1 MVLRLRWAKK
11 IVTMSF
17 CYPDRPAQKIPA
29 GLVPWDWTGCP
40 RIPRNA
46 AGSPC
51 FPAPPGTSPGSP
63 DTSGRRGVPTR
74 SVRRTIRPRMY
85 RYSGSHVENSSLT
98 TGIRSLAACQTV
110 LQHDNSYMYFF
121 ERHGN
126 CFFFFSLDELRS
138 MFIKSSK
145 RLKNNHNTKQ
155 KFNLTEW
162 LGNTIQIVNTL
173 RII

>member
-1 MVLRLRWAKK
+1 MVLDKKKKMWNVYDNNDDNDDNDGQIVIRKAHLNLRLRWAKK

-29 GLVPWDWTGCP
+29 GPVPWDWTGCP

-51 FPAPPGTSPGSP
+51 SPAPPGTSPGSP

-85 RYSGSHVENSSLT
+85 RYSGSHAENSSLT
-98 TGIRSLAACQTV
+98 TEIRSLAACQTV
-110 LQHDNSYMYFF
+110 LQNDNSYVYLF
-121 ERHGN
+121 ERHEN
-126 CFFFFSLDELRS
+126 CFFFFFHW
-138 MFIKSSK
+138 M
-145 RLKNNHNTKQ
+145 
-155 KFNLTEW
+155 NL
-162 LGNTIQIVNTL
+162 GACS
-173 RII
+173 